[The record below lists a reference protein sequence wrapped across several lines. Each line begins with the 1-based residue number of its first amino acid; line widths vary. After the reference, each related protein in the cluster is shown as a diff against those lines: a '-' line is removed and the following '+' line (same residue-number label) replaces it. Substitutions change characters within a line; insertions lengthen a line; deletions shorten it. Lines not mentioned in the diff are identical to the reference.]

1 MPKAG
6 VRSKSGTPVLSDF
19 ASEDGTPIVVDTATG
34 KAYVLDDTN
43 TVTAIKG
50 SDTPQFTSIELGH
63 ASDTTLTR
71 VSAGV
76 MAVEGS
82 NVLLAS
88 GLGSVTQAYDADI
101 PTEIISQA
109 DAEAGTSTV
118 SKAWTAERV
127 AQAIAALGGNASITL
142 GTPQATTSGT
152 SIDFTSIPSW
162 TKMIV
167 ASLNGISTNGTSKL
181 IWQLGDAGGIEAT
194 GYVGT
199 TTDTATG
206 TAWSTYAT
214 ITESSL
220 GAADVRHAQI
230 VMTLVNSS
238 TNTWHISIV
247 SNLQAS
253 TLLQVGEGYKS
264 LSATLDRVRLTTAGG
279 ANTFDAGEI
288 NILYFG

>member
-19 ASEDGTPIVVDTATG
+19 ASEDGTPIVVDTATS

-76 MAVEGS
+76 IAVEGS

-152 SIDFTSIPSW
+152 SIDFTSIPSG
-162 TKMIV
+162 TNLIIV
-167 ASLNGISTNGTSKL
+167 SFIGVSTNGTSG
-181 IWQLGDAGGIEAT
+181 IIVQLGDSGGVET
-194 GYVGT
+194 SGYLGCAYRNT
-199 TTDTATG
+199 YTNYTDG
-206 TAWSTYAT
+206 
-214 ITESSL
+214 IGISSAN
-220 GAADVRHAQI
+220 AAASVYHG
-230 VMTLVNSS
+230 LVILNRADG
-238 TNTWHISIV
+238 NTWCAGVFMGQSDTNYIGV
-247 SNLQAS
+247 GGAS
-253 TLLQVGEGYKS
+253 KT
-264 LSATLDRVRLTTAGG
+264 LSAELDRIRVTTSGG
-279 ANTFDAGEI
+279 VNTFDAGTL
-288 NILYFG
+288 NLSYM